1 MLRGRGHLPHRPS
14 RCFPAARSQL
24 HRLWTRR
31 ELEKTKEPRR
41 NHVRVHRRRFEYR
54 TENRLIQ
61 NWKIITRFSTEREI
75 KYICLHLFFKK
86 KEKKK
91 YNPFFQTFVWIYLGL
106 GFNPSRLE
114 HVSQS
119 HRTPWAPSKWVGI
132 VATCATLANPK
143 DWWWQGGG
151 TVIDSREGGK
161 FKVSPAEHALPLK
174 YT

>member
-61 NWKIITRFSTEREI
+61 NWKIITFLHRKREGNIFFSRRRRRSTT
-75 KYICLHLFFKK
+75 
-86 KEKKK
+86 
-91 YNPFFQTFVWIYLGL
+91 PFFQTFVWIYLGL

-143 DWWWQGGG
+143 DWWRQGGG